1 MVLGFGR
8 WAAKEVAKKLLKS
21 KTGGVGS
28 ITGVRP
34 GAKFKG
40 QKTKKFFTEAGKK
53 KKKEAQEAEF
63 LIRPHKDPS
72 KEWDQALQ
80 EYVKKK

>member
-1 MVLGFGR
+1 MVGFWR
-8 WAAKEVAKKLLKS
+8 KIDTELDKKLLKS

-28 ITGVRP
+28 NTAVRP

-40 QKTKKFFTEAGKK
+40 QKTKESFIEAGKK

-63 LIRPHKDPS
+63 LIRPHKAPS